1 MCEVIM
7 QLPHFISDSPIF
19 AVILATIVEDY
30 VRAAIVIILTIAV
43 SYQFVFQ
50 QVVNQELLSLYTL
63 VLGYYFGRGVANY
76 TKVTRR

>member
-1 MCEVIM
+1 M

-19 AVILATIVEDY
+19 AVIFATIVEDY

-43 SYQFVFQ
+43 SYQLVFQ
-50 QVVNQELLSLYTL
+50 QVVNQELLSLFTL

-76 TKVTRR
+76 SKVARK